1 MICMVLITHIIIS
14 HDDIQATNDY
24 YGGGGGVWVFKYP
37 YPAYATSDCAMR
49 SRTKAAGI
57 NDS

>member
-1 MICMVLITHIIIS
+1 MVLITHIIIS

-24 YGGGGGVWVFKYP
+24 YGGGGVWVFKYP